1 MMMMSQAA
9 ARNPINVV
17 IVEDDN
23 VTRKV
28 LSAAIQSE
36 PALQLVGSFDSVAPA
51 LEWLESTPVDLLLTD
66 LALPDGSGIEI
77 IRACV
82 GHWPQCG
89 IMVITMSSDEDSV
102 LACIEAGAAGYLL
115 KEAGR
120 VDIVRALMDLHSGG
134 SPISPIIARKVLC
147 RMRDAMPP
155 SNQLAADDG
164 EPALEKQRDRKA
176 THDVPPHPDA
186 DANLGVTKGL
196 NTRGR
201 CADARDD
208 EQQHRDR
215 KGCEQRLRKAHGWH
229 FRASGEVMSA
239 PAKIVASPIAI
250 RPSRRCSSFRT
261 ISSCARCGA
270 SPSRTHQR
278 G

>member
-17 IVEDDN
+17 IVEDDT

-36 PALQLVGSFDSVAPA
+36 PALQLVGAFDSVAPA

-66 LALPDGSGIEI
+66 LALPDGSGIEV

-82 GHWPQCG
+82 GYWPQCG

-102 LACIEAGAAGYLL
+102 LACIEAGAAGYVL

-147 RMRDAMPP
+147 RMRDAMP

-164 EPALEKQRDRKA
+164 EPVVLTRREDTILNLIARGDSYSDVAKA
-176 THDVPPHPDA
+176 
-186 DANLGVTKGL
+186 LGVSVATIQTHAKNIYAKLSVHSRGEAVFEAQRRGL
-196 NTRGR
+196 VQMGTLK
-201 CADARDD
+201 AR
-208 EQQHRDR
+208 
-215 KGCEQRLRKAHGWH
+215 A
-229 FRASGEVMSA
+229 
-239 PAKIVASPIAI
+239 
-250 RPSRRCSSFRT
+250 
-261 ISSCARCGA
+261 
-270 SPSRTHQR
+270 
-278 G
+278 

>member
-1 MMMMSQAA
+1 MMMSQAA

-23 VTRKV
+23 VTRTV

-66 LALPDGSGIEI
+66 LALPDGSGIDV

-82 GHWPQCG
+82 GYWPQCG

-102 LACIEAGAAGYLL
+102 LACIEAGAAGYVL

-134 SPISPIIARKVLC
+134 SPISPIIARKVLA

-155 SNQLAADDG
+155 AAEEG
-164 EPALEKQRDRKA
+164 EQVVLTRREA
-176 THDVPPHPDA
+176 TIMNLIARGDSYSDVA
-186 DANLGVTKGL
+186 RELGVSVGTVQTHAKNIYAKLSVHSRGEAVFEAQRRGL
-196 NTRGR
+196 LQMRTLT
-201 CADARDD
+201 ARD
-208 EQQHRDR
+208 
-215 KGCEQRLRKAHGWH
+215 
-229 FRASGEVMSA
+229 
-239 PAKIVASPIAI
+239 
-250 RPSRRCSSFRT
+250 
-261 ISSCARCGA
+261 
-270 SPSRTHQR
+270 
-278 G
+278 

>member
-1 MMMMSQAA
+1 MMMSQAA

-17 IVEDDN
+17 IVEDDT

-36 PALQLVGSFDSVAPA
+36 PALQLVGAFDSVAPA

-66 LALPDGSGIEI
+66 LALPDGSGIEV

-82 GHWPQCG
+82 GYWPQCG

-102 LACIEAGAAGYLL
+102 LACIEAGAAGYVL

-147 RMRDAMPP
+147 RMRDAMP

-164 EPALEKQRDRKA
+164 EPVVLTRREDTILNLIARGDSYSDVAKA
-176 THDVPPHPDA
+176 
-186 DANLGVTKGL
+186 LGVSVATIQTHAKNIYAKLSVHSRGEAVFEAQRRGL
-196 NTRGR
+196 VQMGTLK
-201 CADARDD
+201 AR
-208 EQQHRDR
+208 
-215 KGCEQRLRKAHGWH
+215 A
-229 FRASGEVMSA
+229 
-239 PAKIVASPIAI
+239 
-250 RPSRRCSSFRT
+250 
-261 ISSCARCGA
+261 
-270 SPSRTHQR
+270 
-278 G
+278 

>member
-1 MMMMSQAA
+1 MMMSQAA

-17 IVEDDN
+17 IVEDDT
-23 VTRKV
+23 VTRTV
-28 LSAAIQSE
+28 LSAAIRSE
-36 PALQLVGSFDSVAPA
+36 PTLHLVGSFSNVGSA

-66 LALPDGSGIEI
+66 LALPDGSGIDV

-82 GHWPQCG
+82 GYWPQCG

-102 LACIEAGAAGYLL
+102 LACIEAGAAGYVL

-164 EPALEKQRDRKA
+164 EPVVLTRREDTILNLIARGDSYSDVAKA
-176 THDVPPHPDA
+176 
-186 DANLGVTKGL
+186 LGVSVATIQSHAKNIYAKLSVHSRGEAVFEAQRRGL
-196 NTRGR
+196 VQMGTLK
-201 CADARDD
+201 AR
-208 EQQHRDR
+208 
-215 KGCEQRLRKAHGWH
+215 A
-229 FRASGEVMSA
+229 
-239 PAKIVASPIAI
+239 
-250 RPSRRCSSFRT
+250 
-261 ISSCARCGA
+261 
-270 SPSRTHQR
+270 
-278 G
+278 